1 MEMNTVY
8 IIADPAAA
16 RLRRE
21 NRRLNQA
28 CGLFRRM
35 AIAATAVVLIQT
47 VFFLAMLT
55 RMDSVHKTI
64 ESASR
69 TRIAAAQQEAA
80 LYKSM
85 LDCCETAEAWK

>member
-8 IIADPAAA
+8 IIADPAAP

-21 NRRLNQA
+21 NRRLHRD
-28 CGLFRRM
+28 CTIFRRV
-35 AIAATAVVLIQT
+35 AIAATAMVLIQT

-85 LDCCETAEAWK
+85 LDCCEISEVRP

>member
-1 MEMNTVY
+1 MEMKIVY
-8 IIADPAAA
+8 FVPDPEAP

-21 NRRLNQA
+21 NRRLNQE

-47 VFFLAMLT
+47 VFFLAVLT

-85 LDCCETAEAWK
+85 LDCYETTEAWK

>member
-1 MEMNTVY
+1 MEMKTVY
-8 IIADPAAA
+8 IVTDPAAP

-21 NRRLNQA
+21 NRRLHKD
-28 CGLFRRM
+28 CIIFRRI

-47 VFFLAMLT
+47 VFYLAMLT

-69 TRIAAAQQEAA
+69 SSVAAAQQETS
-80 LYKSM
+80 LYKS
-85 LDCCETAEAWK
+85 LLSVYEAREADL

>member
-1 MEMNTVY
+1 MEMKTVY
-8 IIADPAAA
+8 IIADPAVP

-21 NRRLNQA
+21 NRHLNQA

-35 AIAATAVVLIQT
+35 AIAATAVVVIQT
-47 VFFLAMLT
+47 VFFLAVLT

-85 LDCCETAEAWK
+85 LGCYETTEAWK

>member
-1 MEMNTVY
+1 MEMKTVY
-8 IIADPAAA
+8 IVTDPAAP

-21 NRRLNQA
+21 NHRLHRERTI
-28 CGLFRRM
+28 FRRM

-47 VFFLAMLT
+47 VFYLAMLT

-64 ESASR
+64 ESTSR

-85 LDCCETAEAWK
+85 LDCYETAEAWK

>member
-1 MEMNTVY
+1 MEMKSVY
-8 IIADPAAA
+8 FVPDPEAS
-16 RLRRE
+16 RLRRK

-28 CGLFRRM
+28 CSLFRRM
-35 AIAATAVVLIQT
+35 AIAATAVVVIQT
-47 VFFLAMLT
+47 VFFLAVLT

-85 LDCCETAEAWK
+85 LDCYETAEAWK

>member
-1 MEMNTVY
+1 MEMKSMYFVP
-8 IIADPAAA
+8 DPEAS

-21 NRRLNQA
+21 NRRLHRE
-28 CGLFRRM
+28 CTIFRRM

-47 VFFLAMLT
+47 IFFLAMLT

>member
-1 MEMNTVY
+1 MEMKIVY
-8 IIADPAAA
+8 FVPDPEAPS
-16 RLRRE
+16 LRRE
-21 NRRLNQA
+21 NRRLNQE

-35 AIAATAVVLIQT
+35 AIAATAVVVIQT

-85 LDCCETAEAWK
+85 LDCYETAEAWK

>member
-1 MEMNTVY
+1 M
-8 IIADPAAA
+8 
-16 RLRRE
+16 
-21 NRRLNQA
+21 
-28 CGLFRRM
+28 
-35 AIAATAVVLIQT
+35 IQT
-47 VFFLAMLT
+47 AFFLAMLT

-85 LDCCETAEAWK
+85 LDCCEISEVRP

>member
-1 MEMNTVY
+1 MEMKTVF
-8 IIADPAAA
+8 IITDPAAP

-21 NRRLNQA
+21 NRRLHKD
-28 CGLFRRM
+28 CIIFRRM
-35 AIAATAVVLIQT
+35 AIAATAVVVIQT

-55 RMDSVHKTI
+55 RMDSVHKSI
-64 ESASR
+64 ESASL

-85 LDCCETAEAWK
+85 LDCYETTEAWP

>member
-1 MEMNTVY
+1 MEMKTVC
-8 IIADPAAA
+8 IVTDPEAA

-35 AIAATAVVLIQT
+35 AIAATAVVLIET
-47 VFFLAMLT
+47 VFYLAMLI

-80 LYKSM
+80 MYKSM
-85 LDCCETAEAWK
+85 LDCYETTEARQ

>member
-1 MEMNTVY
+1 MDMKTVY
-8 IIADPAAA
+8 IITDPAAP
-16 RLRRE
+16 RLRQE
-21 NRRLNQA
+21 NRRLHRE
-28 CGLFRRM
+28 CIIFRRM

-47 VFFLAMLT
+47 IFFLAMLT

-85 LDCCETAEAWK
+85 LDCCETVEAWP

>member
-1 MEMNTVY
+1 MEMKIVY
-8 IIADPAAA
+8 FVPDPEAA

-21 NRRLNQA
+21 NHCLNQA

-35 AIAATAVVLIQT
+35 AIAATAVVLTQT

-55 RMDSVHKTI
+55 RMDSVHKSI

-85 LDCCETAEAWK
+85 LDCYETTEAWK